1 MEEAP
6 EIPVS
11 HTYYDTGEEQD
22 DTPVIKGIN
31 VNGDEYRL
39 DYGSVKNTPV
49 CLRKTA
55 GSVIL
60 PATTVDFYE
69 NLPPA

>member
-1 MEEAP
+1 MYFTAGL
-6 EIPVS
+6 IASGQKSATHVAAIA
-11 HTYYDTGEEQD
+11 
-22 DTPVIKGIN
+22 PVIKGIN
-31 VNGDEYRL
+31 VNGDGYKL
-39 DYGSVKNTPV
+39 DYGSVKNAPV

-60 PATTVDFYE
+60 PVTTVDFYE